1 MAAGDSQHERGA
13 RAYTKLFRETGY
25 VLEIP
30 GFSMA
35 RVRTFRE
42 LPLLLRAVTLV
53 CAVRLALW
61 IVPFAKLRRV
71 VAGLTHPGSRALRR
85 YSADQLG
92 WAVRTVSRHVPRATC
107 LVQALGLY
115 VLLRREGFESRI
127 QIEVT
132 KDAGRFEAHA
142 WVESQDRVVI
152 ETRACSA
159 TRP

>member
-1 MAAGDSQHERGA
+1 
-13 RAYTKLFRETGY
+13 
-25 VLEIP
+25 
-30 GFSMA
+30 MA